1 MNRVTVIIAAK
12 AAGRWIV
19 ECLRSVTSQQLPPG
33 WQLCVVVGIDACHA
47 TLNAL
52 RSVPLPPVRVHYFF
66 DHVGPYVIFNSLV
79 PLYGAHAFARFDAD
93 DVMLDGYL
101 YHQLSAL
108 ESVTAPLI
116 TQTWS
121 IYVDEQRHPTAA
133 VLSDGRRTPPDG
145 RRDKP
150 SDGQFL
156 MTYPVWAR
164 LGGFMP
170 WWCHA
175 DSEFLRRAAS
185 SGVARTTIPAY
196 LYLRRVHAS
205 SLTQSSATGYSSSLR
220 KHYAQHIRRA
230 VHVRTA
236 GRAQWVRP
244 TVATRVAL
252 VQTR

>member
-1 MNRVTVIIAAK
+1 MNRVTVIIAAR

-19 ECLRSVTSQQLPPG
+19 ECLRSVTGQQLPPG
-33 WQLCVVVGIDACHA
+33 WQLSVVVGIDACRA

-52 RSVPLPPVRVHYFF
+52 RGATLPSVRVHYFL

-79 PLYGAHAFARFDAD
+79 QLYGAHAFARFDAD

-101 YHQLSAL
+101 YYQLSAVK
-108 ESVTAPLI
+108 SVTAPLI
-116 TQTWS
+116 VQTWS
-121 IYVDEQRHPTAA
+121 IYVDERRRPTAA
-133 VLSDGRRTPPDG
+133 FLSDGRRTPPNG
-145 RRDKP
+145 RRDRP

-185 SGVARTTIPAY
+185 SGVTRATIPAY

-205 SLTQSSATGYSSSLR
+205 SLTQSSATGYSSNLR
-220 KHYAQHIRRA
+220 KHYARQVGRA

-236 GRAQWVRP
+236 ARPQWVRP
-244 TVATRVAL
+244 TVAKRIAF